1 MYKIPIIMCI
11 LLFMVPV
18 ECQSLPGGESIIVTG
33 PDLISSSGQPPVYN
47 YPRISFGMGD
57 PSSYVVPAVK
67 VKPGPEPSDKNKSSS
82 VIPSGT
88 GTQPA
93 MVFTMSSDVSGTGRF
108 FQRSFVDG
116 DGYDDKA
123 YQLMSARYGNLTQSR
138 DVSFIKE
145 RGAGSLGSD
154 EANYTLARIEIQDTM
169 RFFGISYT
177 DLTKLKN
184 DRDIVQED
192 TRTGAI
198 ARTTSY
204 RSQSLDLYLE
214 GETYKHLMNNYLLYN
229 IDTRLVGST
238 NLHAVT
244 NTTEIF
250 ESYLG
255 RIAIKRYIG
264 NHLMFNG
271 TAADAGGLECCAQVW
286 PEGSPGMQIVSTRD

>member
-11 LLFMVPV
+11 LLLMMPV
-18 ECQSLPGGESIIVTG
+18 ECQSLPGGESITVIG
-33 PDLISSSGQPPVYN
+33 PDFRSSSGQPPVYN
-47 YPRISFGMGD
+47 YPRGAVGMGD
-57 PSSYVVPAVK
+57 PSNYVVPAVK
-67 VKPGPEPSDKNKSSS
+67 VKPSPKPPDGNKSSS
-82 VIPSGT
+82 LIGG

-108 FQRSFVDG
+108 VQRSFVDG
-116 DGYDDKA
+116 EGYDDKT

-138 DVSFIKE
+138 EVSFIKE
-145 RGAGSLGSD
+145 RVDGSLGSD
-154 EANYTLARIEIQDTM
+154 AANYTLARIEIQDTM
-169 RFFGISYT
+169 RFFGLSYT

-184 DRDIVQED
+184 DRDRVQED

-198 ARTTSY
+198 SRTTSY

-214 GETYKHLMNNYLLYN
+214 GETYKHLMNNYLVYN

-255 RIAIKRYIG
+255 RIAIKRSIG